1 MHFIFSF
8 DPQFLTLGNQSDA
21 VRLSESYMDN
31 LQRMTTNLQKHT
43 SAGDDDEVRCTHLRI
58 IASRAHVAHDLLSI
72 CLSGRVQRFHH
83 HQHDMPRD
91 QKHNDGAWEGRGRGG
106 VFLRMHAV
114 ADVAPSKT
122 VTLVVQ
128 APRKLRA
135 CRVTRPHASAGSR
148 LFFHSS
154 PSHCPAA
161 LHRPGE
167 R

>member
-1 MHFIFSF
+1 MH
-8 DPQFLTLGNQSDA
+8 
-21 VRLSESYMDN
+21 V
-31 LQRMTTNLQKHT
+31 
-43 SAGDDDEVRCTHLRI
+43 
-58 IASRAHVAHDLLSI
+58 
-72 CLSGRVQRFHH
+72 
-83 HQHDMPRD
+83 
-91 QKHNDGAWEGRGRGG
+91 
-106 VFLRMHAV
+106 V

-122 VTLVVQ
+122 VTLVIQ

-167 R
+167 RQSHPEGPKEEQAIGKVTLPARQNCCTECPLCCISPLLVCSADVLQLSAEWRRCAPCPAASECRCCPPSVHSFQHFPSFEHILFPLTLLQAAVH